1 MNYPEIRLKPGKEK
15 AVRLGHP
22 WLFSG
27 ALGKEPQGLEPG
39 IIVDVVD
46 AQGGFLA
53 RGYYNPHSQIRVR
66 LLTADAQQVIDD
78 PWLRQ
83 RLQDA
88 LERRTLLRQPDT
100 NAYRVVCHEADLLP
114 GVIVDQYGDF
124 VVFQIVTAG
133 AERWRSAIIGW
144 IQDTLRPQTVVE
156 RSDEEVRRKEG
167 MPLRKELVAGQLP
180 EGGVPISEGGIAY
193 RVDVWGGHKTGFYLD
208 QRVNRQWIQSYAR
221 GRDVLNCFSYT
232 GGFSVSAMV
241 GGAKSVLSVDESRP
255 ALELAR
261 QHMELNGFAAC
272 GAIDYVAADVF
283 SYLRQL
289 RQEGKQFD
297 LIILDPPKMAAGG
310 DAVQS
315 ACRGYKDLNLS
326 ALKLLRPGGLL
337 ATYSCSGLIS
347 RDLFQKVVFGA
358 AIDARCEVQVLEF
371 LSQAPDHPVL
381 LTFPESLYL
390 KGMLCRKL

>member
-39 IIVDVVD
+39 CIVDVVD
-46 AQGGFLA
+46 AQGRFLA

-66 LLTADAQQVIDD
+66 LLTVDAQQVIDD
-78 PWLRQ
+78 SWLRQ

-88 LERRTLLRQPDT
+88 YDRRTLLRQADSD
-100 NAYRVVCHEADLLP
+100 AYRVVCHEADLLP
-114 GVIVDQYGDF
+114 GIIIDQYGDF

-133 AERWRSAIIGW
+133 AERWRSAIIAW
-144 IQDTLRPQTVVE
+144 IQDSLRPQAVVE

-180 EGGVPISEGGIAY
+180 EGGVPIKEGGIAY

-208 QRVNRQWIQSYAR
+208 QRVNRQRIQNYAR

-232 GGFSVSAMV
+232 GGFSVAAMM